1 MPGKMTKSQATEP
14 QLTGD
19 SVTFINGGH
28 SGILKIVYGL
38 QCSVTVTTVIIFVGL
53 ALLQHATMIHL
64 RIFKK
69 YIKIDETAFATLNY
83 LRTF

>member
-28 SGILKIVYGL
+28 QGILKIVYGFSL
-38 QCSVTVTTVIIFVGL
+38 QCSVTVTTVKIFVGL
-53 ALLQHATMIHL
+53 ALLQHATMT
-64 RIFKK
+64 
-69 YIKIDETAFATLNY
+69 IDSS
-83 LRTF
+83 